1 MIRSFDGK
9 TPRIAETA
17 FVSEAAYV
25 IGDVEVGEHSS
36 IWPGAVVRG
45 DVAFIKIGN
54 NSQIEDNCVVH
65 SGETLVIGDNVHIG
79 HSVVIHCTRIG
90 NNVLIGNHATVLDNV
105 EIGDSCIIAAHSLVS
120 ERKKIPDE
128 SFVAGVPAEV
138 KGKSTQAQLTRLAE
152 GVKYYI
158 WLAAEYKRQGL

>member
-1 MIRSFDGK
+1 MIRSFNGK

-17 FVSEAAYV
+17 FISEAAYV
-25 IGDVEVGEHSS
+25 IGDVEIGEHSS

-45 DVAFIKIGN
+45 DVALIKIGN

-65 SGETLVIGDNVHIG
+65 SGETLLIGDNVHIG
-79 HSVVIHCTRIG
+79 HSVVIHCARIG
-90 NNVLIGNHATVLDNV
+90 NDVLIGNHATVLDNV
-105 EIGDSCIIAAHSLVS
+105 EIGNSCIIAAHSLVS

-128 SFVAGVPAEV
+128 SFIAGVPAEV
-138 KGKSTQAQLTRLAE
+138 KGKSTQAQLSRLSD

-158 WLAAEYKRQGL
+158 KLAAEYKRQGL